1 MSTASMLTVE
11 QESRSTGMVAY
22 NVYEA
27 IPKECT
33 DFRNGLNKFIQDLM
47 YKSPEMLN
55 HKNTWLQ
62 LDMIM
67 KTYIRTTDDADCE
80 WKRNVIDI
88 YTGKMK

>member
-1 MSTASMLTVE
+1 MSTDSMLTVE

-22 NVYEA
+22 NIHEA
-27 IPKECT
+27 IPKEYT
-33 DFRNGLNKFIQDLM
+33 DFRNSLTKFIRDSM

-55 HKNTWLQ
+55 HISTWLQ
-62 LDMIM
+62 LDVIM
-67 KTYIRTTDDADCE
+67 KTYIRTIDDADFE

>member
-1 MSTASMLTVE
+1 MSIASTLTVE
-11 QESRSTGMVAY
+11 QEPRSPGTVAY
-22 NVYEA
+22 NIHEA

-55 HKNTWLQ
+55 HTETWLQ
-62 LDMIM
+62 LDAIM
-67 KTYIRTTDDADCE
+67 KTYIRTIDDADFE